1 MYPVS
6 THLSFPRTETKNLK
20 HNTIDHEKF
29 KMIWSI
35 MRLIPFMDETV
46 NNQ

>member
-1 MYPVS
+1 
-6 THLSFPRTETKNLK
+6 
-20 HNTIDHEKF
+20 
-29 KMIWSI
+29 